1 MSVLIENE
9 HDYQFD
15 FDYQNVAKTVVE
27 TVLATE
33 KCPYE
38 AGVNIDLIDDEEIL
52 AINKDFR
59 GINDSTDV
67 LSFPMLE
74 FPKPADYDIL
84 KGGGAPFFDHDS
96 GELILGD
103 VAISIPT
110 MLRQAKEYEHGV
122 KREYAFLIAHSVLHL
137 LGYDHMDEKET
148 RVMEEKQEAI
158 LNKLKITR

>member
-9 HDYQFD
+9 HDYQFY
-15 FDYQNVAKTVVE
+15 FDYQNVAKMVVK
-27 TVLATE
+27 TVLAVE

-38 AGVNIDLIDDEEIL
+38 AEVNIDLVDDEEIL
-52 AINKDFR
+52 AINKEFR
-59 GINDSTDV
+59 GINNSTDV

-84 KGGGAPFFDHDS
+84 KGSGSPLFNHDN

-103 VAISIPT
+103 IAISIPT
-110 MLRQAKEYEHGV
+110 MLRQAKEYEHGA

-148 RVMEEKQEAI
+148 KVMEEKQEAI
-158 LNKLKITR
+158 LSELQITR